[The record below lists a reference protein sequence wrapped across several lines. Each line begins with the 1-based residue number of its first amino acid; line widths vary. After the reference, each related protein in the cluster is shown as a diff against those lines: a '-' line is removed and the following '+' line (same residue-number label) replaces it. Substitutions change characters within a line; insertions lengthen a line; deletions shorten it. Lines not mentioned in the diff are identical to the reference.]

1 MSKKKFLFLL
11 LTVAAAGLFWQN
23 FSSGFVKPPQKT
35 HRLPPPRPK
44 ATPKIVCSVYGE
56 VRMPGIYYLPAGALV
71 RDLVSASGG
80 LTSRADSGKIQM
92 DDFLEDRESIAVP
105 KKSFFKRIGVGE
117 APAKTYFLPPM
128 EIVEEK

>member
-11 LTVAAAGLFWQN
+11 LVVALAGFFWQN
-23 FSSGFVKPPQKT
+23 FSSKFVKSPQKV
-35 HRLPPPRPK
+35 RSAPRRRKVPS
-44 ATPKIVCSVYGE
+44 KIACSVSGE
-56 VRMPGIYYLPAGALV
+56 VNTPGIYYLPSGALV
-71 RDLVSASGG
+71 GDLVTAAGG

-92 DDFLEDRESIAVP
+92 DDFLEDRESIVVP